1 MLEAVDG
8 ENLVARQHGDGAQEQ
23 AVAEPEIRER
33 TAQNFAERGHA
44 PSLLAGPDGHR
55 RRNLRSV
62 HALRLSA
69 LEKRLARVGNHL
81 PHPAVALQD
90 DDGRLTIR

>member
-1 MLEAVDG
+1 M
-8 ENLVARQHGDGAQEQ
+8 
-23 AVAEPEIRER
+23 RER
-33 TAQNFAERGHA
+33 TAKNFAERGHA
-44 PSLLAGPDGHR
+44 PSLLAGPDGQR

-69 LEKRLARVGNHL
+69 LESDSHEFGNHP

-90 DDGRLTIR
+90 DDGPLTIR